1 MNDECRLLNE
11 ECKSIKNSKLKSSG
25 SMEGLNNMDNSQRAE
40 RKEQSDVLEIF
51 NNFSSEE
58 IEKIKL
64 LVGILGIGKQQSI
77 KKEISVHQGFNE
89 YNKLIEFN
97 LTKKSVESA
106 KVAERRFLE
115 FIPGN
120 RTLNTIE
127 RKDAE
132 NLMMKISKSAPLGS
146 YNYLKVFRTIFN
158 VFVDW
163 NYVPTNPF
171 LKVKL
176 PNRQKDEPIV
186 FTDEQIRIVCEGLTA
201 IGKEVIA
208 DMVLFAVE
216 TGLRLDEENNLRWS
230 DVDYKNRVITI
241 GNKLFKTKTK
251 KVRRIPFNER
261 MERILL
267 LNSDRQLKKGNPPLY
282 PLQGGERSGFVFV
295 QSNGKQY
302 KKATV
307 SKSLKK
313 VIKEAGL
320 PDELHWHCLR
330 ATAATRWASNKVPI
344 FTVSKLLGHSTVNV
358 TTRFYANIDLEELRD
373 AVNRL

>member
-1 MNDECRLLNE
+1 
-11 ECKSIKNSKLKSSG
+11 
-25 SMEGLNNMDNSQRAE
+25 MEGLNNKNSEMHITGSNTDAMQLF
-40 RKEQSDVLEIF
+40 K
-51 NNFSSEE
+51 NFSAEDM
-58 IEKIKL
+58 EKIKL
-64 LVGILGIGKQQSI
+64 LAGLLGIGNRQQTV
-77 KKEISVHQGFNE
+77 KETITVEQGFSE
-89 YNKLIEFN
+89 YNHLIEFN
-97 LTKKSVESA
+97 LSKKSVATA
-106 KVAERRFLE
+106 KTAERRFLE

-120 RTLNTIE
+120 RALKTIE

-132 NLMMKISKSAPLGS
+132 NLMMKISKSAPLGC
-146 YNYLKVFRTIFN
+146 YNYLKVYRTIFN

-163 NYVPTNPF
+163 NYVASNPF

-176 PNRQKDEPIV
+176 PKRQKDEPVV
-186 FTDEQIRIVCEGLTA
+186 FTEDQIKIVCERLTA
-201 IGKEVIA
+201 KGKDVIA

-230 DVDYKNRVITI
+230 DVDFRNKVITI
-241 GNKLFKTKTK
+241 GNKLFKTKSK

-267 LNSDRQLKKGNPPLY
+267 RNSQRQLEKGRILR
-282 PLQGGERSGFVFV
+282 EFVFV
-295 QSNGKQY
+295 QNNGKQY
-302 KKATV
+302 KKDTV

-344 FTVSKLLGHSTVNV
+344 FTVSKLLGHSSVNV
-358 TTRFYANIDLEELRD
+358 TTRYYAGIDLDELRD

>member
-1 MNDECRLLNE
+1 MD
-11 ECKSIKNSKLKSSG
+11 
-25 SMEGLNNMDNSQRAE
+25 GLNNISNQ
-40 RKEQSDVLEIF
+40 VLNNDPMQVF
-51 NNFSSEE
+51 KNFSDEE

-64 LVGILGIGKQQSI
+64 LAGLFGIGQQQTVV
-77 KKEISVHQGFNE
+77 KNEISLEQAFSE

-97 LTKKSVESA
+97 LAKKSVDTA
-106 KVAERRFLE
+106 KTAERRFLE

-120 RTLNTIE
+120 RTINTIE

-132 NLMMKISKSAPLGS
+132 NLMMKISKSAPLGC
-146 YNYLKVFRTIFN
+146 YNYLKVYRTMFN

-163 NYVPTNPF
+163 NYISGNPF

-176 PNRQKDEPIV
+176 PKRQKDDPIS
-186 FTDEQIRIVCEGLTA
+186 FTDEQINIVCEGLKA
-201 IGKEVIA
+201 KGKSVIA

-216 TGLRLDEENNLRWS
+216 TGLRLDEENNLRWT
-230 DVDYKNRVITI
+230 DIDFKNKVITI
-241 GNKLFKTKTK
+241 GNKLFKTKSK
-251 KVRRIPFNER
+251 KIRRIPLNER
-261 MERILL
+261 MEQILKR
-267 LNSDRQLKKGNPPLY
+267 NSARQINNGNPPLY
-282 PLQGGERSGFVFV
+282 PLPRGERSGFVFV

-302 KKATV
+302 KKDTI

-320 PDELHWHCLR
+320 PNELHWHCLR

-358 TTRFYANIDLEELRD
+358 TTRFYAGVDLDELRD
-373 AVNRL
+373 AVNSM

>member
-1 MNDECRLLNE
+1 
-11 ECKSIKNSKLKSSG
+11 
-25 SMEGLNNMDNSQRAE
+25 MEGLSNINNSHRAE
-40 RKEQSDVLEIF
+40 RIGQSDVLQMF
-51 NNFSSEE
+51 KSFSAEE
-58 IEKIKL
+58 MEKIKL
-64 LVGILGIGKQQSI
+64 LAGLLGIGNQQQTVNDVVTV
-77 KKEISVHQGFNE
+77 EQGFSE

-97 LTKKSVESA
+97 LAKKSVEST
-106 KVAERRFLE
+106 KTAERRFLE

-120 RTLNTIE
+120 RALNTIE

-132 NLMMKISKSAPLGS
+132 NLMMKISKSAPLGC

-163 NYVPTNPF
+163 NYVSSNPF

-176 PNRQKDEPIV
+176 PKRQKDEPVV
-186 FTDEQIRIVCEGLTA
+186 FTEEQIRIVCEKLTA
-201 IGKEVIA
+201 KGKDVIV

-230 DVDYKNRVITI
+230 DVEFKNRVITI
-241 GNKLFKTKTK
+241 GNKLFKTKSK

-261 MERILL
+261 MEKILLRNSNRQL
-267 LNSDRQLKKGNPPLY
+267 LNSKILR
-282 PLQGGERSGFVFV
+282 EFVFV
-295 QSNGKQY
+295 QNNGKQY
-302 KKATV
+302 KKDTV

-313 VIKEAGL
+313 VIKESGL

-358 TTRFYANIDLEELRD
+358 TTRYYAGIDLDELRD
-373 AVNRL
+373 AVNRM

>member
-1 MNDECRLLNE
+1 
-11 ECKSIKNSKLKSSG
+11 
-25 SMEGLNNMDNSQRAE
+25 MEGLNNINS
-40 RKEQSDVLEIF
+40 EIQNTGSSIDPMQMF
-51 NNFSSEE
+51 KNFSAKE

-64 LVGILGIGKQQSI
+64 LAGLLGIGNQQQNV
-77 KKEISVHQGFNE
+77 KETVTVEQGFSE
-89 YNKLIEFN
+89 YNHLIEFN
-97 LTKKSVESA
+97 LAKKSVATA
-106 KVAERRFLE
+106 KTAERRFLE

-120 RTLNTIE
+120 RALNTIE

-132 NLMMKISKSAPLGS
+132 NLMMKISKSAPLGC
-146 YNYLKVFRTIFN
+146 YNYLKIYRTLFN

-163 NYVPTNPF
+163 NYIASNPF

-176 PNRQKDEPIV
+176 PKRQKDEPVV
-186 FTDEQIRIVCEGLTA
+186 FTEEQIRIVCERLTA
-201 IGKEVIA
+201 KGKEVIT

-230 DVDYKNRVITI
+230 DVDFRNKVITI
-241 GNKLFKTKTK
+241 GNKLFKTKSK

-267 LNSDRQLKKGNPPLY
+267 RNSNRQLEKSKILR
-282 PLQGGERSGFVFV
+282 EFVFV

-302 KKATV
+302 KKDTV

-358 TTRFYANIDLEELRD
+358 TTRYYAGIDLDELRD
-373 AVNRL
+373 AVNRI

>member
-1 MNDECRLLNE
+1 
-11 ECKSIKNSKLKSSG
+11 
-25 SMEGLNNMDNSQRAE
+25 MEGLNNITNEMPNIGSNTDPLKAF
-40 RKEQSDVLEIF
+40 K
-51 NNFSSEE
+51 NFSAEDM
-58 IEKIKL
+58 EKIKL
-64 LVGILGIGKQQSI
+64 LAGLLGIGNQQRTV
-77 KKEISVHQGFNE
+77 KEAVTVEQGFNE

-97 LTKKSVESA
+97 LTKKSVASA
-106 KVAERRFLE
+106 KTAERRFLE

-120 RTLNTIE
+120 RALNTIE

-132 NLMMKISKSAPLGS
+132 NLMMKISKSAPLGC
-146 YNYLKVFRTIFN
+146 YNYLKVFRTVFN

-163 NYVPTNPF
+163 NYVSSNPF

-176 PNRQKDEPIV
+176 PKRQKDEPVV
-186 FTDEQIRIVCEGLTA
+186 FTEEQIRIVCEKLTA
-201 IGKEVIA
+201 KGKEVIA

-230 DVDYKNRVITI
+230 DVDLKNKVITI
-241 GNKLFKTKTK
+241 GNKLFKTKSK

-267 LNSDRQLKKGNPPLY
+267 RNSNRQLENSKILR
-282 PLQGGERSGFVFV
+282 EFVFV
-295 QSNGKQY
+295 QSNGRQY
-302 KKATV
+302 KKDTI

-358 TTRFYANIDLEELRD
+358 TTRYYAGIDLDELRD
-373 AVNRL
+373 AVNRM

>member
-1 MNDECRLLNE
+1 
-11 ECKSIKNSKLKSSG
+11 
-25 SMEGLNNMDNSQRAE
+25 MEGLNNINSELLNNGSNTDPMQMF
-40 RKEQSDVLEIF
+40 K
-51 NNFSSEE
+51 NFSAEDM
-58 IEKIKL
+58 EKIKL
-64 LVGILGIGKQQSI
+64 LAGLLGIGNQQQTV
-77 KKEISVHQGFNE
+77 KETVTIERGFSE
-89 YNKLIEFN
+89 YNHLIEFN
-97 LTKKSVESA
+97 LAKKSVATA
-106 KVAERRFLE
+106 KTAERRFLE

-120 RTLNTIE
+120 RALNTIE

-146 YNYLKVFRTIFN
+146 YNYLKVYRTIFN

-163 NYVPTNPF
+163 NYVASNPF

-176 PNRQKDEPIV
+176 PKRQKDEPVV
-186 FTDEQIRIVCEGLTA
+186 FTEEQLKIVCEGLTA
-201 IGKEVIA
+201 KGKDVIA

-230 DVDYKNRVITI
+230 DVDFRNKVITI
-241 GNKLFKTKTK
+241 GNKLFKTKSK

-267 LNSDRQLKKGNPPLY
+267 RNSKRQLEKGNPPLY
-282 PLQGGERSGFVFV
+282 PLPGGERTGFVFV

-302 KKATV
+302 KKDTV

-344 FTVSKLLGHSTVNV
+344 FTVSKLLGHSSVNV
-358 TTRFYANIDLEELRD
+358 TTRYYAGIDLDELRD

>member
-1 MNDECRLLNE
+1 
-11 ECKSIKNSKLKSSG
+11 
-25 SMEGLNNMDNSQRAE
+25 MEGLNNINSEMHNTGSRIDPMQLF
-40 RKEQSDVLEIF
+40 K
-51 NNFSSEE
+51 NFSAEE
-58 IEKIKL
+58 MEKIKL
-64 LVGILGIGKQQSI
+64 LAGLLGIGNQQQSV
-77 KKEISVHQGFNE
+77 KEAVTVEQGFSE
-89 YNKLIEFN
+89 YNHLIEFN
-97 LTKKSVESA
+97 LAKKSVATA
-106 KVAERRFLE
+106 KTAEKRFLE

-120 RTLNTIE
+120 RALNTIE

-132 NLMMKISKSAPLGS
+132 NLMMKISNSAPLGC
-146 YNYLKVFRTIFN
+146 YNYLKIYRTIFN

-163 NYVPTNPF
+163 NYISSNPF

-176 PNRQKDEPIV
+176 PKRQKDEPVV
-186 FTDEQIRIVCEGLTA
+186 FTEDQIKIVCERLTA
-201 IGKEVIA
+201 KGKDVIA

-230 DVDYKNRVITI
+230 DVDFRNKVITI
-241 GNKLFKTKTK
+241 GNKLFKTKSK

-267 LNSDRQLKKGNPPLY
+267 RNSNRQLEKGRILR
-282 PLQGGERSGFVFV
+282 EFVFV

-302 KKATV
+302 KKDTV

-358 TTRFYANIDLEELRD
+358 TTRYYAGIDLDELRD

>member
-1 MNDECRLLNE
+1 
-11 ECKSIKNSKLKSSG
+11 
-25 SMEGLNNMDNSQRAE
+25 MEGLNNINSEMHNTGSNTDPMQLFKHFSAE
-40 RKEQSDVLEIF
+40 DM
-51 NNFSSEE
+51 
-58 IEKIKL
+58 EKIKL
-64 LVGILGIGKQQSI
+64 LAGLLGIGNQQQTV
-77 KKEISVHQGFNE
+77 KETITVEQGFSE
-89 YNKLIEFN
+89 YNHLIEFN
-97 LTKKSVESA
+97 LSKKSVATA
-106 KVAERRFLE
+106 KTAERRFLE

-120 RTLNTIE
+120 RALNTIE

-132 NLMMKISKSAPLGS
+132 NLMMKISKSAPLGC
-146 YNYLKVFRTIFN
+146 YNYLKIYRTLFN

-163 NYVPTNPF
+163 NYIASNPF

-176 PNRQKDEPIV
+176 PKRQKDEPVV
-186 FTDEQIRIVCEGLTA
+186 FTEEQIKIVCERLTKK
-201 IGKEVIA
+201 GKDVIA

-230 DVDYKNRVITI
+230 DVDFRNKVITI
-241 GNKLFKTKTK
+241 GNKLFKTKSK

-267 LNSDRQLKKGNPPLY
+267 RNSNRQLEKSKILR
-282 PLQGGERSGFVFV
+282 EFVFV

-302 KKATV
+302 KKDTV

-358 TTRFYANIDLEELRD
+358 TTRYYAGIDLDELRD
-373 AVNRL
+373 AVNRI

>member
-1 MNDECRLLNE
+1 
-11 ECKSIKNSKLKSSG
+11 
-25 SMEGLNNMDNSQRAE
+25 MEGLNNIDNSQSAE
-40 RKEQSDVLEIF
+40 RKEQSDVLGIF
-51 NNFSSEE
+51 NNFSPEE
-58 IEKIKL
+58 IDKIKL
-64 LVGILGIGKQQSI
+64 LAGILGIGSGFALATPGQAKQPI
-77 KKEISVHQGFNE
+77 KREINVELGFNE

-132 NLMMKISKSAPLGS
+132 NLMMKISKSAPLGC

-158 VFVDW
+158 VFMDW
-163 NYVPTNPF
+163 SYISSNPF

-176 PNRQKDEPIV
+176 PKRQKDEPVV
-186 FTDEQIRIVCEGLTA
+186 FTEEQISIVCEGLTA
-201 IGKEVIA
+201 IGKEIIA

-230 DVDYKNRVITI
+230 DVDFKNKVITI
-241 GNKLFKTKTK
+241 GNKLFKTKSK

-261 MERILL
+261 VEKILL
-267 LNSDRQLKKGNPPLY
+267 RNSNRQLEKGNPPLY
-282 PLQGGERSGFVFV
+282 PLPGGDRSGFVFV
-295 QSNGKQY
+295 QNNGKQY

-358 TTRFYANIDLEELRD
+358 TTRYYAGIDLDELRD

>member
-1 MNDECRLLNE
+1 
-11 ECKSIKNSKLKSSG
+11 
-25 SMEGLNNMDNSQRAE
+25 MEGLNNINSELHNTGSNVELMQMF
-40 RKEQSDVLEIF
+40 K
-51 NNFSSEE
+51 NFSAEE
-58 IEKIKL
+58 MEKIKL
-64 LVGILGIGKQQSI
+64 LAGLLGIGSGFALATPGQAQQQTV
-77 KKEISVHQGFNE
+77 KETVTVEQGFNE
-89 YNKLIEFN
+89 YNHLIEFN
-97 LTKKSVESA
+97 LAKKSVATA
-106 KVAERRFLE
+106 KTAERRFLE

-120 RTLNTIE
+120 RALNTIE

-132 NLMMKISKSAPLGS
+132 NLMMKISKSAPLGC
-146 YNYLKVFRTIFN
+146 YNYLKIYRTIFN

-163 NYVPTNPF
+163 NYISSNPF

-176 PNRQKDEPIV
+176 PKRQKDEPVV
-186 FTDEQIRIVCEGLTA
+186 FTEEQIKIVCEKLTA
-201 IGKEVIA
+201 KDKDVIA

-230 DVDYKNRVITI
+230 DVDFRNKVITI
-241 GNKLFKTKTK
+241 GNKLYKTKSK

-267 LNSDRQLKKGNPPLY
+267 RNSKRQLDKSNILR
-282 PLQGGERSGFVFV
+282 EFVFV

-302 KKATV
+302 KKDTV

-313 VIKEAGL
+313 VIIEAGL

-358 TTRFYANIDLEELRD
+358 TTRYYAGIDLDELRD
-373 AVNRL
+373 AVNRF

>member
-1 MNDECRLLNE
+1 M
-11 ECKSIKNSKLKSSG
+11 
-25 SMEGLNNMDNSQRAE
+25 
-40 RKEQSDVLEIF
+40 
-51 NNFSSEE
+51 
-58 IEKIKL
+58 
-64 LVGILGIGKQQSI
+64 
-77 KKEISVHQGFNE
+77 
-89 YNKLIEFN
+89 
-97 LTKKSVESA
+97 TKKSVESA

-120 RTLNTIE
+120 RSLNTLD

-158 VFVDW
+158 VFMDW
-163 NYVPTNPF
+163 NYISSNPF

-176 PNRQKDEPIV
+176 PKRQKDEPIV
-186 FTDEQIRIVCEGLTA
+186 FTEEQIHIVCEGLTA
-201 IGKEVIA
+201 IGKDVIA

-216 TGLRLDEENNLRWS
+216 TGLRLDEENSLRWG
-230 DVDYKNRVITI
+230 DVDFKNKIIVI
-241 GNKLFKTKTK
+241 GNKLFKTKSK

-261 MERILL
+261 VERILL
-267 LNSDRQLKKGNPPLY
+267 SSSNRQLAKSKILR
-282 PLQGGERSGFVFV
+282 EFVFV

-358 TTRFYANIDLEELRD
+358 TTRYYAGIDLDELRD

>member
-1 MNDECRLLNE
+1 
-11 ECKSIKNSKLKSSG
+11 
-25 SMEGLNNMDNSQRAE
+25 MEGLNNINSEMHNTGSNIDPMQMF
-40 RKEQSDVLEIF
+40 K
-51 NNFSSEE
+51 NFSAEE
-58 IEKIKL
+58 LEKIRL
-64 LVGILGIGKQQSI
+64 LAGLLGIGNQQQAV
-77 KKEISVHQGFNE
+77 KETVTVEQGFSE
-89 YNKLIEFN
+89 YNHLIEFN
-97 LTKKSVESA
+97 LAKKSVATA
-106 KVAERRFLE
+106 KTAERRFLE

-120 RTLNTIE
+120 RALNTIE

-132 NLMMKISKSAPLGS
+132 NLMMKISKSAPLGC
-146 YNYLKVFRTIFN
+146 YNYLKVYRTIFN

-163 NYVPTNPF
+163 NYVSSNPF

-176 PNRQKDEPIV
+176 PKRQKDEPVV
-186 FTDEQIRIVCEGLTA
+186 FTEEQIRIVCEKLSA
-201 IGKEVIA
+201 KGKDVIA
-208 DMVLFAVE
+208 DMVLLAVE

-230 DVDYKNRVITI
+230 DVDFRNKVITI
-241 GNKLFKTKTK
+241 GNKLFKTKSK
-251 KVRRIPFNER
+251 KVRRIPFNDR

-267 LNSDRQLKKGNPPLY
+267 RNSNRQLEKSKILR
-282 PLQGGERSGFVFV
+282 EFVFV

-302 KKATV
+302 RKDTV

-358 TTRFYANIDLEELRD
+358 TTRYYAGIDLDELRD

>member
-1 MNDECRLLNE
+1 
-11 ECKSIKNSKLKSSG
+11 
-25 SMEGLNNMDNSQRAE
+25 MEGLNNINN
-40 RKEQSDVLEIF
+40 EIPNVGSNTDPLQAF
-51 NNFSSEE
+51 KNFSAADM
-58 IEKIKL
+58 EKIKL
-64 LVGILGIGKQQSI
+64 LAGLLGIGNQQRTI
-77 KKEISVHQGFNE
+77 KETVTVEQGFSE

-97 LTKKSVESA
+97 LTKKSVASA
-106 KVAERRFLE
+106 KTAERRFLE

-120 RTLNTIE
+120 RALNTIE

-132 NLMMKISKSAPLGS
+132 NLMMKISKSAPLGC

-163 NYVPTNPF
+163 NYVSSNPF

-176 PNRQKDEPIV
+176 PKRQKDEPVV
-186 FTDEQIRIVCEGLTA
+186 FTEEQIRIVCEKLSA
-201 IGKEVIA
+201 KGKDVIA

-230 DVDYKNRVITI
+230 DVDFKNKVITI
-241 GNKLFKTKTK
+241 GNKLFKTKSK

-267 LNSDRQLKKGNPPLY
+267 RSSNRQLKKGNPPLY

-295 QSNGKQY
+295 KSNGQQY
-302 KKATV
+302 KKDTV
-307 SKSLKK
+307 SKTLKK
-313 VIKEAGL
+313 VMKETGL

-358 TTRFYANIDLEELRD
+358 TTRYYAGIDLDELRD
-373 AVNRL
+373 AVNRM